1 MKSQSNH
8 RLPERDR
15 GSPCPV
21 PEIPNSVKNTP
32 LMGTRQQQSNATC
45 ASGPTRDVNVKISQ
59 CITPSLVQQSA
70 FVCKSIAVG
79 TPTVTPQN
87 PMPSLPSV
95 IVSDRSSATPR
106 IIQNAKG
113 CFFHKVPRS
122 GPTYVSPLKEILP
135 IAPFTQ
141 NPSAPVQA
149 LNQSLDKKPKPPSKP
164 RVAKPKESP
173 KKN

>member
-1 MKSQSNH
+1 MLFLNTLSSCTITDDMLSQMKDQFNVAPFSCQKCSKAFTRNSNLKAHYLTVHNFSQEDIKKMKIS
-8 RLPERDR
+8 LSPITAPERDR

-70 FVCKSIAVG
+70 FVCKSLAVG

-87 PMPSLPSV
+87 PCRLSH
-95 IVSDRSSATPR
+95 
-106 IIQNAKG
+106 Q
-113 CFFHKVPRS
+113 
-122 GPTYVSPLKEILP
+122 
-135 IAPFTQ
+135 
-141 NPSAPVQA
+141 
-149 LNQSLDKKPKPPSKP
+149 
-164 RVAKPKESP
+164 
-173 KKN
+173 